1 MTALLRVLIVDDDP
15 TVRLTLDRVIGCQ
28 RDMTCVGE
36 AVDGRTALREIR
48 RRAPDVIVM
57 DVGMPGMSG
66 IDVARRLRT
75 SGDATPVLFL
85 TGDST
90 AIERAADIDRSR
102 VVLKAGG
109 QLREMLDALRQVSAV
124 ASITDSTARTPAGLR
139 RNASTTERAP
149 SGSGSPEITTMRTPR
164 RSG

>member
-15 TVRLTLDRVIGCQ
+15 TVRLTLDRVIGRQ
-28 RDMTCVGE
+28 RDMISVGE
-36 AVDGRTALREIR
+36 AVGGRKALREIR

-57 DVGMPGMSG
+57 DVGMPGVSG
-66 IDVARRLRT
+66 IDVARRLRAC
-75 SGDATPVLFL
+75 GDATPVLFF

-124 ASITDSTARTPAGLR
+124 ASITESTARTPAGLS
-139 RNASTTERAP
+139 RNPSTTDRP
-149 SGSGSPEITTMRTPR
+149 SSGSGSPEMTTMRTPR